1 MSADASGPAHL
12 AAGPP
17 LVLDGASLTLDDLV
31 DVARG
36 ARVVRLAPHAV
47 ARIDAARTIVDE
59 QARGEAPAY
68 GINTGFGSLSD
79 VRIPPEAL
87 GELQLNLVRSH
98 AAGVGEPL
106 PVDAVR
112 ATMVLRANVLAK
124 GFSGIRRETLERLL
138 ALLNA
143 RVHPRVPSRGS
154 VGASG
159 DLAPLAHLVLALI
172 GEGDTLDGRTL
183 GQAGLAALTLEA
195 KEGLALI
202 NGTQPSTAVLALALH
217 DALRARRCRRP
228 GGGDVDRRAAR
239 VGEAVRPAHPRA
251 AAVRGAADGGRGAWR
266 ALLEG
271 SAINRLARE
280 LRSRPGRLL
289 DALRGAGARR
299 GARRPRLRRPQR
311 WRSR

>member
-124 GFSGIRRETLERLL
+124 GYSGIRRETLERLL

-172 GEGDTLDGRTL
+172 GEGDTLDGRDAR
-183 GQAGLAALTLEA
+183 AGGARRAHARSQGGARAHQRHAALDGSA
-195 KEGLALI
+195 GA
-202 NGTQPSTAVLALALH
+202 GAARCA
-217 DALRARRCRRP
+217 ARRRCRRP
-228 GGGDVDRRAAR
+228 GGGDVDRRPAR
-239 VGEAVRPAHPRA
+239 VGEAVRPRIHAA
-251 AAVRGAADGGRGAWR
+251 AAVRGAADGGRAHGAAAGR
-266 ALLEG
+266 QRDQ
-271 SAINRLARE
+271 RLARG

-299 GARRPRLRRPQR
+299 GARRPRPSSPASS
-311 WRSR
+311 RSR